1 MRRSAVLA
9 ALALLGALILPVV
22 GSVNPASAAGTTTF
36 DVVNAYSYAAGH
48 PFTYTV
54 CLDGTVVTTLD
65 TTQSHGPFTHATGDA
80 HLTVMNGSTSNCT
93 IDPSLD
99 TTITFPTGNATLMLY
114 WPPDSEL
121 SAVVLPNDTSCTDA
135 GMGRLTFRNGAG
147 FFTAGGHVDVWGKT
161 PGGVDTKIFTDIAPG
176 EQQSTDLAVGTYTD
190 TRAVVTGTTTVV
202 FDGGDAVITEAQTT
216 NLYLYGGNDGSVGGF
231 ANSADLSVCAVA
243 TTTTTTEPPTT
254 TTTVAAQPVVVQ
266 PAFTG

>member
-1 MRRSAVLA
+1 MRRTAVLA

-22 GSVNPASAAGTTTF
+22 GSVSPAAAAGTTTF

-54 CLDGTVVTTLD
+54 CLDGAVVATVD
-65 TTQSHGPFTHATGDA
+65 TTQSDGPFTHATGDA

-93 IDPSLD
+93 IDPDLD
-99 TTITFPTGNATLMLY
+99 TTITFPAGNATLMIY
-114 WPPDSEL
+114 WPPDS
-121 SAVVLPNDTSCTDA
+121 SITAVVLANDTSCTDP

-147 FFTAGGHVDVWGKT
+147 FFTGGGRVDVWATT

-176 EQQSTDLAVGTYTD
+176 EQQSADLAAGTYTD
-190 TRAVVTGTTTVV
+190 TRAVETGTTTSV
-202 FDGGDAVITEAQTT
+202 FDGGDAVVAEGKAT

-243 TTTTTTEPPTT
+243 TTTTTEPPT
-254 TTTVAAQPVVVQ
+254 TTTVAAQPVVVA